1 MNSVAG
7 VLRLPTYRRFLA
19 AAICSGMGVWIFQ
32 TAIYWAGLQ
41 SGSTASVGILV
52 AAISLPSLILT
63 IPAGVLTDRVG
74 PFWLLFIG
82 SLSPALACIG
92 GLALVAP
99 DGSIAL
105 DPATLV
111 TFMVGVAYALWS
123 VPALVYVTRSVP
135 PNLLGAAI
143 SLMVLQYATGR
154 IAGGALGGLVVSMG
168 GAGLAFGVSAAIF
181 VVGMVTVLTLPRLGG
196 LDARGGNTVRGLV
209 EAVSWLRGAPATL
222 ALVAL
227 GALSSLL
234 AYAYIPLLGALSRD
248 VIGAGS
254 AGLGILTATS
264 GIGMVASGILADPVG
279 KRIGR
284 GRGVVATMV
293 LGALSMIGLGQSN
306 VLVVSVALLAAVAF
320 LGSARSAMASYLMQS
335 LTPARMRGR
344 VTSLA
349 DFVAQLMSIVG
360 SLAVGGLAVSAGVT
374 AVLVGSGVAVV
385 LVVGLVV
392 ALWPR
397 ILRMDV
403 DRESRPVVGGRPYVE
418 GRGSGVPL
426 PETS

>member
-19 AAICSGMGVWIFQ
+19 AAICSGVGVWIFQ

-52 AAISLPSLILT
+52 AAISLPSLLLT

-74 PFWLLFIG
+74 PFWLLFVG

-92 GLALVAP
+92 GLALVGP

-111 TFMVGVAYALWS
+111 TFMVGASYALWS

-143 SLMVLQYATGR
+143 SLMVIQYATGR
-154 IAGGALGGLVVSMG
+154 IAGGALGGLIVSAG

-181 VVGMVTVLTLPRLGG
+181 IVGVATVLTLPRLGG

-222 ALVAL
+222 VLVSF

-234 AYAYIPLLGALSRD
+234 AYSYIPLLGALSRD

-264 GIGMVASGILADPVG
+264 GIGMVASGVLSDPVG
-279 KRIGR
+279 KRLGR
-284 GRGVVATMV
+284 GRGVVVTMV
-293 LGALSMIGLGQSN
+293 LGAVGMIGLGQSSI
-306 VLVVSVALLAAVAF
+306 LVVSVALVVVVAF

-335 LTPARMRGR
+335 LTPPRMRGR

-349 DFVAQLMSIVG
+349 DFVAQLMSISG

-374 AVLVGSGVAVV
+374 PVLVGSGVAIVV
-385 LVVGLVV
+385 VVGLFV

-397 ILRMDV
+397 ILRLDV
-403 DRESRPVVGGRPYVE
+403 DPEARPVVGDRPYAE
-418 GRGSGVPL
+418 GRGAGAPL